1 MAFLQIPNVAM
12 RGIAAC
18 VPSEIE
24 ENASLAM
31 YTPEEALQIIDSTG
45 IERKHIAPDGVT
57 ASDLSV
63 KAAEKLLEEL
73 GWERDSVD
81 ALGYFTQMADY
92 VNHPTVFVA
101 HQALRL
107 SEDCACY
114 DFFHGCPGWLVSLSA
129 MTSMMSCGA
138 FKRILL
144 LGGDCNTKHIY
155 KSYREERPL
164 FGDCGT
170 ATALEYD
177 ERASVMSF
185 CLGTKSVD
193 GIAIARLK
201 GGERNPH
208 TVESFQRELDLRLGK
223 ISPDETGEAMDGMSV
238 FSFGITSPPKSV
250 KQLCEKFGIEIDDI
264 DKLVLHQANQF
275 MVKKIAKKLKVEMSK
290 VPLSLRDYGNT
301 TSASIPLTIVSQCGK
316 EYTEKHMKTIA
327 CSFGTGL
334 SWGSVFFETDNIV
347 CPEVIELNRDE

>member
-1 MAFLQIPNVAM
+1 MAFFQIPHVAIKGM
-12 RGIAAC
+12 AAC

-24 ENASLAM
+24 ENASIDL
-31 YTPEEALQIIDSTG
+31 YNPEEARQVIESTG
-45 IERKHIAPDGVT
+45 IERKHVSPDGVT

-63 KAAEKLLEEL
+63 KAAEKLLDEL
-73 GWERDSVD
+73 SWERDTID
-81 ALGYFTQMADY
+81 AIGYFTQMADY

-101 HQALRL
+101 HQALGL
-107 SEDCACY
+107 SDNCACY
-114 DFFHGCPGWLVSLSA
+114 DFFHGCPGWLMSLSA
-129 MTSMMSCGA
+129 MASMVSCGA

-144 LGGDCNTKHIY
+144 LGGDCDTKHIY

-170 ATALEYD
+170 ATGLEYD
-177 ERASVMSF
+177 EQASVMSF
-185 CLGTKSVD
+185 CLGTKSDD

-208 TVESFQRELDLRLGK
+208 TAESFQRELDLRSGR

-250 KQLCEKFGIEIDDI
+250 KQLCEKFGIEIESI

-275 MVKKIAKKLKVEMSK
+275 MVKKIAKKLKVDMSK

-301 TSASIPLTIVSQCGK
+301 TSASIPLTIVSQCAN
-316 EYTEKHMKTIA
+316 EYSNCRMKTIA

-334 SWGSVFFETDNIV
+334 SWGSVYFETEKMV
-347 CPEVIELNRDE
+347 CPDVLIY